1 MRKQEN
7 KDKREKRSSVD
18 QEIEQDCTRHKG
30 HQEPEGGKPKP
41 VEPRS
46 REEIYMYQ
54 AKLSTVVGGFFEND
68 LLEEVLIKTTE

>member
-1 MRKQEN
+1 MRKEEK

-30 HQEPEGGKPKP
+30 HQELEGGKPEP

-54 AKLSTVVGGFFEND
+54 A
-68 LLEEVLIKTTE
+68 